1 MLFQHQQDFVN
12 RNPNNTILAWEG
24 GTGKTR
30 AAVEWLRLRSG
41 YRLVVCPKRVKAK
54 WQKELDNVEAVVL
67 TKEEFVKLWRTLPE
81 PSAVVID
88 EADEFA
94 SPLFIR
100 GARSKRSEA
109 MYNYL
114 SKAPYAHRLLLTATP
129 VRSTPWNMHT
139 LMCFLGVYVD
149 WKVWQSEFFELA
161 RRPFLPRPAW
171 FPKADWRRRIRTYI
185 DRHCEIVLMKDC
197 VGVLP
202 PATEVVH
209 KLKSDP
215 APPELTWHERHRLE
229 NANKVPAIEE
239 IISSYRKAVVVVYYR
254 EQMEQIY
261 KAMKGSWNVYQM
273 HGGTKDQEA
282 VIAQAQ
288 ADDECVLLVQAS
300 LVAGYDLDT
309 FSIVVFASM
318 SFKVADHVQMKFRV
332 RRIHNLHPVAYHYL
346 LAGPCDR
353 GVYNTVMSGKDFVPS
368 EYASVTEKETEEGS

>member
-1 MLFQHQQDFVN
+1 MLFPHQQDFVN

-54 WQKELDNVEAVVL
+54 WQKELGDVEATVL
-67 TKEEFVKLWRTLPE
+67 TKEEFVKLWRTLPI
-81 PSAVVID
+81 PTAVVID

-114 SKAPYAHRLLLTATP
+114 ATAPHAHRLLLTATP
-129 VRSTPWNMHT
+129 VRSTPWNMHS

-149 WKVWQSEFFELA
+149 WKNWQSEFFELT

-171 FPKADWRRRIRTYI
+171 FPKADWRTKIRTYI
-185 DRHCEIVLMKDC
+185 DQHCEIVLMKDC
-197 VGVLP
+197 VGTLP

-209 KLKSDP
+209 KLQQLKH
-215 APPELTWHERHRLE
+215 PPELTWHEKHRLE
-229 NANKVPAIEE
+229 NADKVSAIEE
-239 IISSYRKAVVVVYYR
+239 IISDYRKAVVVVYYR

-353 GVYNTVMSGKDFVPS
+353 GVYTTVMSGKDFVPS
-368 EYASVTEKETEEGS
+368 EYAATTEEETEEGS